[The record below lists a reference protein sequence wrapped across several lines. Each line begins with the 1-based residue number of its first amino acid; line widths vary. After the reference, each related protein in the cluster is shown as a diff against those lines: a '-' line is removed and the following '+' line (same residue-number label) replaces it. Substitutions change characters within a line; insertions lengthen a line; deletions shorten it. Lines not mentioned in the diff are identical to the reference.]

1 MAIGRNES
9 KENGFLHNLR
19 AENGCT
25 ELGLASSGKFL
36 IREVSLDDFD
46 IW

>member
-1 MAIGRNES
+1 MTYERKREKIL
-9 KENGFLHNLR
+9 LHR
-19 AENGCT
+19 AAE
-25 ELGLASSGKFL
+25 ASGGKFL